1 MANFNLNGPVS
12 SSDNSP
18 TAVMQT
24 PAVSSG
30 GSAMSFPGDIQNMPY
45 YTSLRFVKYS
55 RPFAGSSAT
64 EQTTGT
70 VILPVPEGMVD
81 VNDLRYNG
89 MNYGI
94 VGAMGAAIGAAIGG
108 SGDLNEAKKVGQDL
122 ATAYQNAQGGADY
135 ARIAAVVGLAAVPGG
150 MQDSKI
156 AGIVQG
162 SLGVVQNPHLALLFD
177 GVNLRPHSL
186 SWKLSPKSESE
197 AKSLGTLL
205 TFMKKASLP
214 SYNQIVSKFALDY
227 PNQVIVDFVGVDKQ
241 FKDSIKKSMV
251 TNIAV
256 DIANDA
262 PAFFKG
268 GRPVEIR
275 VRLEL
280 TEVEIRTAEDYG
292 S

>member
-70 VILPVPEGMVD
+70 VILPVPENMID
-81 VNDLRYNG
+81 SNDLRYNG
-89 MNYGI
+89 MEYGI
-94 VGAMGAAIGAAIGG
+94 VGAMGAAAGAAIGG
-108 SGDLNEAKKVGQDL
+108 SGDLNEAKKVGQSI
-122 ATAYQNAQGGADY
+122 AQAYQNATSGADY
-135 ARIAAVVGLAAVPGG
+135 ARIAAVVGLAAVPAG

-156 AGIVQG
+156 AGIIQG
-162 SLGVVQNPHLALLFD
+162 SLGVIQNPHLALLFD
-177 GVNLRPHSL
+177 GVNLRQHSL
-186 SWKLSPKSESE
+186 SWKFSPKSESE
-197 AKSLGTLL
+197 AKSLGTLIK
-205 TFMKKASLP
+205 FMKKSSLP
-214 SYNQIVSKFALDY
+214 SYNQTISKFALDY
-227 PNQVIVDFVGVDKQ
+227 PNQVIVDFVGVDKD

-251 TNIAV
+251 GNITV
-256 DIANDA
+256 SIADDA

-275 VRLEL
+275 LRMDL
-280 TEVEIRTAEDYG
+280 TETEIRTQEDYA
-292 S
+292 